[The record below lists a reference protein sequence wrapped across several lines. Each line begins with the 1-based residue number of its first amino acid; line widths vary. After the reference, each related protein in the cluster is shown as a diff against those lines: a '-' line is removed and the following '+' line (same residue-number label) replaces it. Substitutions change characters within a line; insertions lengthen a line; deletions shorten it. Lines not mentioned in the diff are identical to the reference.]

1 MIYLDESGIDQGMY
15 RLRGRAPR
23 GQKIYG
29 EVSGKRSV
37 RESFIAALW
46 NKKIIAPM
54 GFQGT
59 CNASLFNTWIE
70 KILIPELQPGQVIIM
85 DNAAFHKSETTKK
98 LIENAGCELMFLPP
112 YSPDFNP
119 IETCWANIKRKIR
132 NTAHNFNSITQTI
145 DYVFANI
152 L

>member
-1 MIYLDESGIDQGMY
+1 MDRPY
-15 RLRGRAPR
+15 GRAPR
-23 GQKIYG
+23 GHKLYG
-29 EVSGKRSV
+29 EVRGKRGV

-59 CNASLFNTWIE
+59 CNAALFNTWLE
-70 KILIPELQPGQVIIM
+70 KILIPELRPGQILIL

-98 LIENAGCELMFLPP
+98 LVENAGCQLMFLPP

-132 NTAHNFNSITQTI
+132 NTIHNFNSITQAI
-145 DYVFANI
+145 DHVFATQ

>member
-29 EVSGKRSV
+29 EVSGKRFV

-59 CNASLFNTWIE
+59 CNEI
-70 KILIPELQPGQVIIM
+70 
-85 DNAAFHKSETTKK
+85 
-98 LIENAGCELMFLPP
+98 
-112 YSPDFNP
+112 
-119 IETCWANIKRKIR
+119 
-132 NTAHNFNSITQTI
+132 
-145 DYVFANI
+145 
-152 L
+152 